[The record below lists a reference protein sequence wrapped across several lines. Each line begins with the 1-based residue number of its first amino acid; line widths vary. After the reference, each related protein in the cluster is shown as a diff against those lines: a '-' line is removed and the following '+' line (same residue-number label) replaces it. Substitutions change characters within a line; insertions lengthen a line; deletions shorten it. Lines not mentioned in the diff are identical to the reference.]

1 MFDAECDI
9 AALVYDEDQDP
20 DATLRDFAAD
30 LNAHGYRAVGMVQ
43 TGQCADS
50 SLSAVFL
57 HDGEKLNLAQDFDPN
72 AKGCHL
78 DVDRLHSAGLRIAS
92 ALEAGADIVIVNRF
106 GKRERDG
113 KGLIYL
119 IERAID
125 AGLPVVIA
133 VSSRHFAEWIKFADG
148 MTVKLACHKHA
159 LEAWWHGVSMRSMG
173 GGQKPSEHA
182 EHSGPHLPAS

>member
-1 MFDAECDI
+1 
-9 AALVYDEDQDP
+9 
-20 DATLRDFAAD
+20 
-30 LNAHGYRAVGMVQ
+30 MVQ
-43 TGQCADS
+43 TGQCADLS
-50 SLSAVFL
+50 FSAVFL

-78 DVDRLHSAGLRIAS
+78 DVDRLHHAGLRIAS

-125 AGLPVVIA
+125 ADLPAVIA
-133 VSSRHFAEWIKFADG
+133 VSSRHFAEWINRPRHDRETG
-148 MTVKLACHKHA
+148 M
-159 LEAWWHGVSMRSMG
+159 
-173 GGQKPSEHA
+173 
-182 EHSGPHLPAS
+182 

>member
-20 DATLRDFAAD
+20 DATLRDFATD

-57 HDGEKLNLAQDFDPN
+57 HDGEKLNLAQDFDPD

-148 MTVKLACHKHA
+148 MTVKLACNRHA

>member
-20 DATLRDFAAD
+20 DAALRDFAAD
-30 LNAHGYRAVGMVQ
+30 LNARGYRAVGMVQ

-92 ALEAGADIVIVNRF
+92 ALEAGADIVIDNRF

-119 IERAID
+119 IERAIEAD
-125 AGLPVVIA
+125 LPVVIA
-133 VSSRHFAEWIKFADG
+133 VSSRHFAEWIKFAEG
-148 MTVKLACHKHA
+148 MTVKLACNRHA
-159 LEAWWHGVSMRSMG
+159 LEAWWHGVSMRSTASRS
-173 GGQKPSEHA
+173 QRSSSA
-182 EHSGPHLPAS
+182 EHPPIEARF